1 MKRTAFQWLVISS
14 LLLNAALAE
23 GRTRPRYGGTLRIE
37 VSVALWDRNG
47 IARSLTTETLTRV
60 GARGQIEPWLAVKW
74 ESQNHDRRWVFALRP
89 GVSFHDGTP
98 FNASTVSQML
108 NGCAA
113 CPWKSVQASG
123 DNLVFELESPSPLFP
138 AQMAMQ
144 QFGVSKPD
152 TNGAPIGTGP
162 MRVAEMTPR
171 SATLQAFENYWNGR
185 IFVDR
190 IEVTAGRTVR
200 DQWLDLGVG
209 KTDVADIP
217 AEQLRRAQ
225 QDHLRPLLSRND
237 ELIAIV
243 MNASSATMQ
252 STELRQAIAES
263 VDRISLLNFI
273 FQRQGEVSAGL
284 LPNWLSGY
292 ASLFPAN
299 QNLAHARQLK
309 TQVGT
314 VPTLTFSYD
323 ASDPSLQLIAERIA
337 LSSREAGI
345 TLRTVP
351 APAHWDL
358 TLVRVRLHSTNPSV
372 ALEDIVSTIG
382 LEHKVPDDSTPEA
395 LYQRERDLVGSYHIV
410 PLLYV
415 PRGFAATDRVH
426 NWKLNGRGLPDF
438 DEIWAEERK

>member
-14 LLLNAALAE
+14 LLLVGTMAQA
-23 GRTRPRYGGTLRIE
+23 RTRPRYGGTLRIE
-37 VSVALWDRNG
+37 VSGALWDANG
-47 IARSLTTETLTRV
+47 IARSLTTETLTRID
-60 GARGQIEPWLAVKW
+60 GQGRIEPWLAVRW
-74 ESQNHDRRWVFALRP
+74 ESQNRDRRWVFVLRP

-98 FNASTVSQML
+98 FNASAVSEML
-108 NGCAA
+108 NACAT

-123 DNLVFELESPSPLFP
+123 ETLVFDLESPSPLFP

-144 QFGVSKPD
+144 QFGISKPD
-152 TNGAPIGTGP
+152 GNGAPVGTGP
-162 MRVAEMTPR
+162 MRVTEVTPR
-171 SATLQAFENYWNGR
+171 STTLQSFDNYWNGR

-190 IEVTAGRTVR
+190 VEVTAGRTVR
-200 DQWLDLGVG
+200 DQWLDLGIG

-225 QDHLRPLLSRND
+225 QERLRPLISRND
-237 ELIAIV
+237 ELIAVV
-243 MNASSATMQ
+243 MNTSSVTMQ
-252 STELRQAIAES
+252 STVLRQAIAES

-292 ASLFPAN
+292 ASLFSPT

-345 TLRTVP
+345 ALRTVP

-358 TLVRVRLHSTNPSV
+358 TLVRIRLHSTNPSV

-395 LYQRERDLVGSYHIV
+395 LYQRERDLVGSYYIV

-426 NWKLNGRGLPDF
+426 NWKLNKRGLPDF